1 MVREAAVVQLAGLP
15 GLSPLALVPNVETL
29 QFAGRELSA
38 CQHVPALLLATHK
51 DS

>member
-1 MVREAAVVQLAGLP
+1 MVQEAAAVQLAGLL
-15 GLSPLALVPNVETL
+15 GLSPPALVPSVEAL
-29 QFAGRELSA
+29 QFAGKELSA